1 MANKQIR
8 KYDYKNHKEVPN
20 HIALYIMDVAD
31 VESIEELA
39 IEDINGFLNGQDDWL
54 RAGDEDELFD
64 EVEQM
69 SYQYRSVLVH

>member
-1 MANKQIR
+1 MASKQIK
-8 KYDYKNHKEVPN
+8 KYNFKNHNEVPN

-39 IEDINGFLNGQDDWL
+39 IEDINGFINGQDDWL
-54 RAGDEDELFD
+54 RAGEEDELFD